1 MTTRALTRLIAIPV
15 AVSALVGLAPAA
27 EACSRVTWL
36 GPNGTVITGRSMDWP
51 YSFNAHLYAVPA
63 GSTQDGG
70 GGVNSLTWTRK
81 YGAVEVAGTLDPKG
95 PINGVFDGM
104 NTTGLVANLLYL
116 AEADF
121 GPTPTDNRP
130 RLSLTGWVDYVLTS
144 FGTVNE
150 VVDAFTN
157 PSIYIVPMNF
167 GPNLA
172 GHPTVHLSVSDA
184 SGDSAIIEYLD
195 GKPVIHHGRQFQV
208 MTNSPTYDQQ
218 LKLNAKWDDVDKT
231 QDLPGSIQSKDR
243 FVRASY
249 FLSKLPPTTDE
260 RQAVAGVFSVMRNV
274 SVPWGVGD
282 EQHPNIAPT
291 YWRSV
296 ADSTSKVYYFES
308 TLSPNVVWL
317 DLNKVPLGPGSGTR
331 AVAVEGNYSLI
342 GNIDSQLKPAQP
354 ISYLAQTAEN
364 APKPGA
370 KPAAAPAAEG
380 KSGFTAWWLLPILA
394 LLGLLALLPRL
405 FRKKTVVEPVK
416 VAAPVVTKVQPP
428 APAAPKPAER
438 PVQRLVEHPVDTVH
452 EEIRDVKS
460 EIHVTHEAHVEPE
473 ASPVIRYETHTLDES
488 AIEVTYENNA
498 LGDHHESKAD
508 KSDLTPD

>member
-1 MTTRALTRLIAIPV
+1 MPNRGLTRLIAIPV
-15 AVSALVGLAPAA
+15 AVAALVGLAPAA
-27 EACSRVTWL
+27 GACSRVVWL
-36 GPNGTVITGRSMDWP
+36 GPDGAVITGRSMDWP

-63 GSTQDGG
+63 GSTQDGA

-116 AEADF
+116 AESDF
-121 GPTPTDNRP
+121 GPAPTDNRP
-130 RLSLTGWVDYVLTS
+130 RLSVTGWVDYVLTS

-195 GKPVIHHGRQFQV
+195 GKPVIHHGRQYQV
-208 MTNSPTYDQQ
+208 MTNSPTYDEQ
-218 LKLNAKWDDVDKT
+218 LKLNAKWDNVDKT

-249 FLSKLPPTTDE
+249 YLSRLPQATDE

-282 EQHPNIAPT
+282 AEHPNIAPT

-296 ADSTSKVYYFES
+296 ADSTNKTYYFES

-317 DLNKVPLGPGSGTR
+317 DLNKLPLGPGSGTR
-331 AVAVEGNYSLI
+331 AVAVEGNYSII
-342 GNIDSQLKPAQP
+342 GNIDNQLAPAKP
-354 ISYLAQTAEN
+354 ISFLAQTAAN
-364 APKPGA
+364 APKPGETHV
-370 KPAAAPAAEG
+370 AAPVV
-380 KSGFTAWWLLPILA
+380 KKTGFTAWWLLPILA
-394 LLGLLALLPRL
+394 LLGLLAVVPRM
-405 FRKKTVVEPVK
+405 FRKKTAVESVTA
-416 VAAPVVTKVQPP
+416 AAPVKKVETP
-428 APAAPKPAER
+428 AAAAPKPAER
-438 PVQRLVEHPVDTVH
+438 PVQRLVEHPVETVR
-452 EEIRDVKS
+452 EEIREVKT
-460 EIHVTHEAHVEPE
+460 EIHEARVEHE
-473 ASPVIRYETHTLDES
+473 ASPVIRYETAAPAES
-488 AIEVTYENNA
+488 TIEVTYENNA
-498 LGDHHESKAD
+498 LGDHHENRAD